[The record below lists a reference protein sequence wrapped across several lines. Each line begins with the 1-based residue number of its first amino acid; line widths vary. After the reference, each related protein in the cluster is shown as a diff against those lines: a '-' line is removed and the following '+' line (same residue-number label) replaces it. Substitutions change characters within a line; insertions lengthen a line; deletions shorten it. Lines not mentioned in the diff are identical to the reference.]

1 MSSTIFAVVGTL
13 NAGPEICRWEVQFY
27 DQHDEA

>member
-13 NAGPEICRWEVQFY
+13 NAGPEICRWKAWFH